1 MECEGGRG
9 DKQSCLQGFCS
20 EYQEKQLA
28 IYWDREDRGDL
39 EGGGSEVH
47 FGHIYFK
54 ILS

>member
-1 MECEGGRG
+1 MREGEETS
-9 DKQSCLQGFCS
+9 KAASKVFCS

-47 FGHIYFK
+47 FGHVYFK